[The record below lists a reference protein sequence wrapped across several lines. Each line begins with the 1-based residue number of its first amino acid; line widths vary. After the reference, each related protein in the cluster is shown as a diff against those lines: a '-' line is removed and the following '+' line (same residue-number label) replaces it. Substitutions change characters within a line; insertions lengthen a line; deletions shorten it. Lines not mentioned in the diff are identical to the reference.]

1 MKTTIHLILL
11 LLISQQAL
19 TQITY
24 IPDPVFERF
33 LISQNIDSD
42 GEINGQVL
50 TSDIENIIE
59 LIILGYHGWGN
70 ITDLSGIEGFVALE
84 KLKINFTHITTL
96 NLNQNTK
103 LKDLDCGSNQLTGL
117 DLSSNT
123 LLELLYC
130 GNYGLD
136 VGPFT
141 EVEELDLSHN
151 PNIRLIN
158 AYDMPSLKKINL
170 KNKNNNPDV
179 TFITNLSSW
188 GFTFPDYDPNEIRNT
203 VCIEVDNPTAAQNN
217 RYPYSHWRIAKKH
230 VAVYFSDNCT
240 LSTSKFETKQ
250 IAVYPNPTS
259 DILHF
264 DVPNEI
270 NVEQLMLFD
279 AFGKK
284 VWNQHGISNTI
295 SVSELTKGIYFLKI
309 LTNQGVYTQKIII
322 N

>member
-1 MKTTIHLILL
+1 MKTILYFLLL
-11 LLISQQAL
+11 LLISIPAL
-19 TQITY
+19 AQITF

-50 TSDIENIIE
+50 TSDIENITE
-59 LIILGYHGWGN
+59 LIIHGHHGWGG

-103 LKDLDCGSNQLTGL
+103 LKELDCGSNELTTL

-136 VGPFT
+136 VGPFN
-141 EVEELDLSHN
+141 EIKDLDLSHN
-151 PNIRLIN
+151 PNIRYVNTFEL
-158 AYDMPSLKKINL
+158 YLKKLNL
-170 KNKNNNPDV
+170 KNRSNNPDM
-179 TFITNLSSW
+179 TLILNLYHW
-188 GFTFPDYDPNEIRNT
+188 AFTFPDYDRNEIRNT
-203 VCIEVDNPTAAQNN
+203 VCIEVDNPTAAENN

-230 VAVYFSDNCT
+230 VAISFSDNCT
-240 LSTSKFETKQ
+240 LSTTKFETKQ
-250 IAVYPNPTS
+250 LAVYPNPAT
-259 DILHF
+259 DTLHL
-264 DVPNEI
+264 DVPHEI
-270 NVEQLMLFD
+270 NVERLMLFD
-279 AFGKK
+279 ALGKK
-284 VWNQHGISNTI
+284 VLDQPYISNAI
-295 SVSELTKGIYFLKI
+295 SVSELTKGIYILKI
-309 LTNQGVYTQKIII
+309 VTNQGVQTQKIII

>member
-1 MKTTIHLILL
+1 MKSILYLLLL
-11 LLISQQAL
+11 LLISKQAQA
-19 TQITY
+19 QITY

-96 NLNQNTK
+96 NLDQNTK
-103 LKDLDCGSNQLTGL
+103 LKDLDCGSNELTTL

-136 VGPFT
+136 VGPFN
-141 EVEELDLSHN
+141 EIKELDLSHN
-151 PNIRLIN
+151 PNIRYIN
-158 AYDMPSLKKINL
+158 TFELYLKKLNL
-170 KNKNNNPDV
+170 KNLSNNPDL
-179 TFITNLSSW
+179 TLLLNLYHW
-188 GFTFPDYDPNEIRNT
+188 AFTYPDYDPNEIRNT
-203 VCIEVDNPTAAQNN
+203 VCIEVDDTTAAQNN

-230 VAVYFSDNCT
+230 VAVSFSDNCT

>member
-1 MKTTIHLILL
+1 MKTILYFLLL
-11 LLISQQAL
+11 LLISIPAPA
-19 TQITY
+19 QITY

-50 TSDIENIIE
+50 TSDIENITE
-59 LIILGYHGWGN
+59 LIILGHHGWGD

-84 KLKINFTHITTL
+84 KLKITFTHINIL
-96 NLNQNTK
+96 NLSQNRE
-103 LKDLDCGSNQLTGL
+103 LRELNCGSNQLTTL

-123 LLELLYC
+123 KLELLFC

-141 EVEELDLSHN
+141 EVEELDLRHN
-151 PNIRLIN
+151 PKIRLID
-158 AYDMPSLKKINL
+158 AYDMISLKKINL
-170 KNKNNNPDV
+170 RNKNNNPDV
-179 TFITNLSSW
+179 TIITDLSPW

-203 VCIEVDNPTAAQNN
+203 VCIEVDNPTAAENN

-230 VAVYFSDNCT
+230 VAISFSDNCT
-240 LSTSKFETKQ
+240 LSTTKFETKQ
-250 IAVYPNPTS
+250 LAVYPNPAT
-259 DILHF
+259 DTLHL
-264 DVPNEI
+264 DVPHEI

-279 AFGKK
+279 TLGKK
-284 VWNQHGISNTI
+284 VLDQPYITNTI
-295 SVSELTKGIYFLKI
+295 SVSELTKGIYILKI
-309 LTNQGVYTQKIII
+309 VTNQGVQTQKIII